1 LKRRLTVFVA
11 ELKRRPRNRPFSNS
25 LAAMG
30 TRINQ
35 SACYVLEP
43 AFIAA
48 KNLASIGEGD
58 AAFLAL
64 LFVFPSNCDSAL
76 HQVGFSATPAS
87 FAALMKFRC
96 RYNRSA
102 TSTNPFSG
110 PVASSAPAWP
120 F

>member
-1 LKRRLTVFVA
+1 LKSRLTVFIA

-25 LAAMG
+25 LAATG

-48 KNLASIGEGD
+48 KHLASIGEGD

-64 LFVFPSNCDSAL
+64 LFVLFVGGKLAL
-76 HQVGFSATPAS
+76 FTLG
-87 FAALMKFRC
+87 
-96 RYNRSA
+96 
-102 TSTNPFSG
+102 
-110 PVASSAPAWP
+110 
-120 F
+120 